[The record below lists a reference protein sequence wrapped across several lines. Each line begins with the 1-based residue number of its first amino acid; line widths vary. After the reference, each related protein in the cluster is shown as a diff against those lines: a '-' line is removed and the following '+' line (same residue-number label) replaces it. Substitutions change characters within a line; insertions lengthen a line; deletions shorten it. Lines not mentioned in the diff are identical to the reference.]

1 MKKQHFIMF
10 FNLVDTYLF
19 LVTIEE
25 REMAIKH
32 CLLVSENNI

>member
-10 FNLVDTYLF
+10 FYLVDTYLF
-19 LVTIEE
+19 LVTIKE